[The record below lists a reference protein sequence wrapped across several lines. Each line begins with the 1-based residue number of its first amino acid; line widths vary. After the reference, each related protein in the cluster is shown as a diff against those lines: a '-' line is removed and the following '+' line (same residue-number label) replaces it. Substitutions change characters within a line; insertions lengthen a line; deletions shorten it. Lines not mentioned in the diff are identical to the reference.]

1 MIQLPPLGLYIHI
14 PWCVKKCPYCDFN
27 SHEHHSS
34 DLPEKNYLNALL
46 DDLDNELSL
55 LDEQRVIHSVF
66 IGGGTPSLLSGEFY
80 IQLFSALN
88 QRLNFA
94 GHAEITIEANPG
106 AVDEAN
112 FKGFIDAGINR
123 LSLGAQSFSDAALM
137 RLGRI
142 HDKRSIY
149 HAFDTARQCGFD
161 NINIDLMHG
170 LPEQSLAEGLDD
182 LQAAFDLSAEHISWY
197 QLTIE
202 KNTVF
207 YNRPPTL
214 PVENILDNLF
224 MTGLDALAAANY
236 QQYEVS
242 AFAKGSLQA
251 TNDLYAADDLHAASA
266 NQSRHNK
273 NYWQFGDYIGIGA
286 GAHGKISSCNGSVVR
301 RWKTRAPSDY
311 LSTKN
316 KVAGSTVITQ
326 EDLPIEFMM
335 NALRLNQG
343 FSAQLFEQR
352 TGLDFSIVHNSIT
365 QLQAQGLMEER
376 GKYYKTTKKGR
387 LFLNDVIAHFSE

>member
-46 DDLDNELSL
+46 DDLDNELSG
-55 LDEQRVIHSVF
+55 LDGQRDIHSVF

-80 IQLFSALN
+80 IQLFTVLN
-88 QRLNFA
+88 QRLSFA
-94 GHAEITIEANPG
+94 SDAEITIEANPG

-123 LSLGAQSFSDAALM
+123 LSLGAQSFSDTALT

-149 HAFDTARQCGFD
+149 HAFETARQCGFD

-170 LPEQSLAEGLDD
+170 LPEQSLAEGLND
-182 LQAAFDLSAEHISWY
+182 LQAAFDLSPEHISWY

-242 AFAKGSLQA
+242 AFARGSLQA
-251 TNDLYAADDLHAASA
+251 AGDLQTAGAR
-266 NQSRHNK
+266 QSKHNK

-286 GAHGKISSCNGSVVR
+286 GAHGKISSCNGAVVR

-316 KVAGSTVITQ
+316 KLAGSTLITK
-326 EDLPIEFMM
+326 EELPIEFMM
-335 NALRLNQG
+335 NALRLSQG

-352 TGLDFSIVHNSIT
+352 TGLDFSVVKKSMA
-365 QLQAQGLMEER
+365 QLQAQGLMEKSD
-376 GKYYKTTKKGR
+376 KYYRTTKKGR

>member
-88 QRLNFA
+88 QKVKFA
-94 GHAEITIEANPG
+94 SQAEITIEANPG

-123 LSLGAQSFSDAALM
+123 LSLGAQSFSDTALT

-149 HAFDTARQCGFD
+149 HAFETARQCGFD
-161 NINIDLMHG
+161 NINIDIMHG
-170 LPEQSLAEGLDD
+170 LPEQSLVEGLDD
-182 LQAAFDLSAEHISWY
+182 LEAAFDLSPEHISWY

-242 AFAKGSLQA
+242 AFAKGDLQA
-251 TNDLYAADDLHAASA
+251 AGDK
-266 NQSRHNK
+266 QSKHNK

-286 GAHGKISSCNGSVVR
+286 GAHGKISSSNGSVVR

-316 KVAGSTVITQ
+316 KVAGSTAITQ

-365 QLQAQGLMEER
+365 QLQVQGLMEER

>member
-34 DLPEKNYLNALL
+34 DLPEKDYLNALIA
-46 DDLDNELSL
+46 DLDNELGG
-55 LDEQRVIHSVF
+55 LDGQRDIHSVF

-80 IQLFSALN
+80 IQLFAALN
-88 QRLNFA
+88 QRLTLA
-94 GHAEITIEANPG
+94 KHAEITIEANPG

-123 LSLGAQSFSDAALM
+123 LSLGAQSFSDAALKQ
-137 RLGRI
+137 LGRI

-149 HAFDTARQCGFD
+149 HAFETARHCGFD

-182 LQAAFDLSAEHISWY
+182 LQAAFNLSPEHISWY

-207 YNRPPTL
+207 YNQPPTL
-214 PVENILDNLF
+214 PVENLLDNLF
-224 MTGLDALAAANY
+224 MTGLDALANANY

-242 AFAKGSLQA
+242 AFARGALQ
-251 TNDLYAADDLHAASA
+251 TTSTSSSSVT
-266 NQSRHNK
+266 QSEHNK
-273 NYWQFGDYIGIGA
+273 NYWRFGDYIGIGA
-286 GAHGKISSCNGSVVR
+286 GAHGKISNHDGAIVR

-311 LSTKN
+311 LNGKD
-316 KVAGSTVITQ
+316 KLAGSTSIIK
-326 EDLPIEFMM
+326 EDLPLEFMM
-335 NALRLNQG
+335 NALRLHQG

-352 TGLDFSIVHNSIT
+352 TGLDFSIVQNTIA
-365 QLQAQGLMEER
+365 QLQTQGLMVLSGEH
-376 GKYYKTTKKGR
+376 YQTTKKGR
-387 LFLNDVIAHFSE
+387 LFLNDVIAHFSD

>member
-1 MIQLPPLGLYIHI
+1 MINTPPLGLYIHI

-27 SHEHHSS
+27 SHEHHSTQ
-34 DLPEKNYLNALL
+34 LPETDYLNALIN
-46 DDLDNELSL
+46 DLDSELKE
-55 LDEQRVIHSVF
+55 LDAQREIHSVF
-66 IGGGTPSLLSGEFY
+66 IGGGTPRLLSGNFY
-80 IQLFSALN
+80 IQLFAALN
-88 QRLNFA
+88 QRLIFSAN
-94 GHAEITIEANPG
+94 AEITIEANPG

-123 LSLGAQSFSDAALM
+123 ISLGAQSFSDAALK

-142 HDKRSIY
+142 HDNRSIY
-149 HAFDTARQCGFD
+149 HAFEAARNCGFE

-182 LQAAFDLSAEHISWY
+182 LKAAFELSPEHISWY

-224 MTGLDALAAANY
+224 MKGLDALADAGY

-242 AFAKGSLQA
+242 AFARDEK
-251 TNDLYAADDLHAASA
+251 
-266 NQSRHNK
+266 QSRHNK
-273 NYWQFGDYIGIGA
+273 NYWRFGDYIGIGA
-286 GAHGKISSCNGSVVR
+286 GAHGKISGSDGSVTR
-301 RWKTRAPSDY
+301 RWKTRSPSDY
-311 LSTKN
+311 LNAGKLNIEN
-316 KVAGSTVITQ
+316 KLAGSTLITK
-326 EDLPIEFMM
+326 EDLPLEFMM

-343 FSAQLFEQR
+343 FTPQLFEQR
-352 TGLDFSIVHNSIT
+352 TGLDFSKVESSIV
-365 QLQAQGLMEER
+365 QLQAQGLMDASGE
-376 GKYYKTTKKGR
+376 YYHTTQKGR
-387 LFLNDVIAHFSE
+387 LFLNNVIAKFSE